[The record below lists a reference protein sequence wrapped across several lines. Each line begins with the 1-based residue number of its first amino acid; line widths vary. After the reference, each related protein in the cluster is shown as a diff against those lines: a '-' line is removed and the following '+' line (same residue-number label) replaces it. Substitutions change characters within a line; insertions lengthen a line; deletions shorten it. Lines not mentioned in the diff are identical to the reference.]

1 MHKINDILTLKIT
14 IDEPL
19 LNEQKSQAAF
29 VK

>member
-14 IDEPL
+14 IDELL